1 MTSLPHTHTRTH
13 KNPEFDD
20 DPFSDNGLLCPTI
33 PPLWRQMQISALA
46 APASPDGPAH
56 RFASMLN
63 VVAGYL
69 NKHGYQDAAL
79 LLLDE
84 ADLANNS

>member
-1 MTSLPHTHTRTH
+1 MSTV
-13 KNPEFDD
+13 
-20 DPFSDNGLLCPTI
+20 

-69 NKHGYQDAAL
+69 NNHGHQDAAF

-84 ADLANNS
+84 ADLAKKS